1 MGLREIALSSGEEGA
16 VLASQTNPARDVL
29 VRVENVSRTYRTQS
43 TMFRREVVN
52 AVKSVD
58 LEIYRGEVLALL
70 GQSGSGKS
78 TLGRILVRLTR
89 ATSGKVWFGDID
101 VNRLR
106 GQHLREFRNRVGIVF
121 QDPYSSLNPRMK
133 VGEALAEPLR
143 VWNVVPKREIPSEVE
158 RLLGSVAIPTSYADR
173 FPHALSG
180 GERQRVAIAR
190 SLAVGPEFLV
200 ADEAVSALDVASAA
214 EVLNLL
220 LDLHTRLNLTVLFA
234 THDLAAARV
243 ISDRV
248 AVMQYGEIV
257 EIGPTAEVVGDPK
270 HEYTRLLLG
279 SELHLPKGDWLQQT

>member
-1 MGLREIALSSGEEGA
+1 MALREIALSRGEEGA
-16 VLASQTNPARDVL
+16 VLASQTSPARDVL
-29 VRVENVSRTYRTQS
+29 VRVEKVSRTYRTQS
-43 TMFRREVVN
+43 STFRREVVN

-89 ATSGKVWFGDID
+89 ATSGKVWFGDIE

-106 GQHLREFRNRVGIVF
+106 GRQLREFRKRVGIVF

-133 VGEALAEPLR
+133 VGDALSEPLR
-143 VWNVVPKREIPSEVE
+143 VWNVVPKAEIPNEVE
-158 RLLGSVAIPTSYADR
+158 RLLTSVAIPTSYADR

-190 SLAVGPEFLV
+190 ALAVGPEFLV

-220 LDLHTRLNLTVLFA
+220 LDLHARLNLTVLFA

-257 EIGPTAEVVGDPK
+257 EIGSTADVVNEPK

-279 SELHLPKGDWLQQT
+279 SELHLPKGDWM